1 MYKSCTSPSCVSS
14 SVGFRTFMEL
24 QPSPQL
30 VLRQFGLPGPSAA
43 AAHSPPSA
51 YSCLLCYRSAHS
63 TPSGLCTA
71 FCSFTGCAWNFLSP
85 RFLCRD
91 SSSLGLSGTWSRAA
105 SRLGPEGPE
114 LRSQGHVQSL
124 LYFFFHFTLTPLS
137 VDELSCGILSFL
149 IERSLVKPS
158 QACLEC
164 LWGEEK

>member
-1 MYKSCTSPSCVSS
+1 MVSQGLQLLLPIPHPVPIAASCVADPPIPHRPVYVQPFVLSR
-14 SVGFRTFMEL
+14 SVRGTFSV
-24 QPSPQL
+24 PDFFA
-30 VLRQFGLPGPSAA
+30 VTLP
-43 AAHSPPSA
+43 
-51 YSCLLCYRSAHS
+51 RSASVARGVEQLH
-63 TPSGLCTA
+63 
-71 FCSFTGCAWNFLSP
+71 AW
-85 RFLCRD
+85 
-91 SSSLGLSGTWSRAA
+91 
-105 SRLGPEGPE
+105 GPEGPE